1 MIPPQKPEAQ
11 GHENLAGRT
20 LKDGEYLVRWML
32 GQGGMSKVY
41 LVSHPTLAIPFA
53 VKQVRADQPLPE
65 RVIAELDALLQS
77 GNTTHQASGDVIARE
92 MMPSSGGEHTDRF
105 IRAVLFLARLKHPD
119 IPAL

>member
-1 MIPPQKPEAQ
+1 MIPPQKPVAQ
-11 GHENLAGRT
+11 GRENLAGRT

-65 RVIAELDALLQS
+65 SVVAELDTLLQTGDTAHRSASDSVS
-77 GNTTHQASGDVIARE
+77 GE
-92 MMPSSGGEHTDRF
+92 MIPSSGGVNTNRF
-105 IRAVLFLARLKHPD
+105 FPEGL
-119 IPAL
+119 IPGHFQ